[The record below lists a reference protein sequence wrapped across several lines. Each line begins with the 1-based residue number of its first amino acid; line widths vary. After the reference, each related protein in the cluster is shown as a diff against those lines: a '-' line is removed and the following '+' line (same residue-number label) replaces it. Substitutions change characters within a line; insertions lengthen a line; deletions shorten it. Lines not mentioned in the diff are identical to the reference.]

1 MLKIL
6 LFVLKSTEKSLL
18 IMLWLVLEEFQ
29 KDCLYT
35 QLRTCCRILCCYV
48 GSTYAEIKS
57 TLIVQ
62 IKLVFL
68 TCGCCHSG
76 ATSIEKY
83 ELRTN
88 MWTPVA
94 NMNGRRLQ
102 FGVAVL
108 DDKLYVVGGRD
119 GLKTLNT
126 VECYNPRTKTWS
138 VKPPMSTHRHGLGM

>member
-1 MLKIL
+1 QYNMFNFLSFSQFLADMENNALFRDDIECQKLIMEAMKYHLLPERRPMLQSPRTKPR
-6 LFVLKSTEKSLL
+6 KSTT
-18 IMLWLVLEEFQ
+18 F
-29 KDCLYT
+29 
-35 QLRTCCRILCCYV
+35 
-48 GSTYAEIKS
+48 G
-57 TLIVQ
+57 
-62 IKLVFL
+62 VFL
-68 TCGCCHSG
+68 FFITSICCHSG

-126 VECYNPRTKTWS
+126 VEC
-138 VKPPMSTHRHGLGM
+138 

>member
-1 MLKIL
+1 MWDQHI
-6 LFVLKSTEKSLL
+6 
-18 IMLWLVLEEFQ
+18 
-29 KDCLYT
+29 
-35 QLRTCCRILCCYV
+35 
-48 GSTYAEIKS
+48 AEIKAI
-57 TLIVQ
+57 LIIQ
-62 IKLVFL
+62 TFL
-68 TCGCCHSG
+68 ITCICCHSG

-138 VKPPMSTHRHGLGM
+138 VMPPMSTHRHGLGM